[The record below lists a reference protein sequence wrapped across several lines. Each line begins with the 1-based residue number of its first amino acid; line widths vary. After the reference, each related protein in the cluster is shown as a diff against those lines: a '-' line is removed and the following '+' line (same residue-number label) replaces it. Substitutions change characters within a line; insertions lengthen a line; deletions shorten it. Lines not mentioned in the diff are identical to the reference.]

1 MLVTGPENFEKL
13 RLSEM
18 TPLLDFYNLMAYDYA
33 GSWDQNAGHQAN
45 IVPSESKPNSTPF
58 STIAALD
65 YYTGTGKV
73 PANKIILGMPIY
85 GRGFA
90 NTDGPGAPFSGTGEG
105 TWEQGVYDYKA
116 LPQDGAE
123 EVNETLEDGGCGA
136 SWSYDSDKRMM
147 ISYDTAEMSKL
158 KAQYVIDKGL
168 GGGMWWETS
177 ADKGGKEAD
186 PGQGSLIGTFV
197 EGVAGSDGDGLLKS
211 ENNLDYPESQ
221 YDNLK
226 AGFPDE

>member
-1 MLVTGPENFEKL
+1 
-13 RLSEM
+13 M

-58 STIAALD
+58 STKAALD
-65 YYTGTGKV
+65 YYTGEGGV

-85 GRGFA
+85 GRAFA
-90 NTDGPGAPFSGTGEG
+90 NTDGPGAPFSGVGEG
-105 TWEQGVYDYKA
+105 TWEQGVYDYKV
-116 LPQDGAE
+116 LPQDGAKE
-123 EVNETLEDGGCGA
+123 TNETLENGGCGA
-136 SWSYDSDKRMM
+136 SWSYDSGKRMM
-147 ISYDTAEMSKL
+147 ISYDTTDMSKV
-158 KAQYVIDKGL
+158 KAQYVKDQGL

-197 EGVAGSDGDGLLKS
+197 EAVAGSNGDGLLKS
-211 ENNLDYPESQ
+211 QNSLDYPESQ

-226 AGFPDE
+226 AQFPDE